1 MGGGYLHFPRIVRGH
16 ADNTPKLALPI
27 HAGIMPGIACFP
39 TITTR
44 HRIIPRG
51 RGVLHRASHDA
62 RASSPEPARHNVSIF
77 VRRTTSRKTN
87 QQELAGIFVQRNR
100 VNTLGAWHDTISNP
114 PVLDKAKAF
123 L

>member
-1 MGGGYLHFPRIVRGH
+1 M
-16 ADNTPKLALPI
+16 
-27 HAGIMPGIACFP
+27 
-39 TITTR
+39 
-44 HRIIPRG
+44 
-51 RGVLHRASHDA
+51 HRASHDA